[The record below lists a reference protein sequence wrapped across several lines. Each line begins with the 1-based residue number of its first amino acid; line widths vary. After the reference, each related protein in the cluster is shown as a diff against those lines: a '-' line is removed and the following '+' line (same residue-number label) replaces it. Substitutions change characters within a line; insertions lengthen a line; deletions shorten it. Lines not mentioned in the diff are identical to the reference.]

1 MDDNTLLTQ
10 LQTDVLAIQSYAL
23 GEDADLARA
32 VPTCPGW
39 TVADLLGHLW
49 SIEFWVRQILR
60 TRELAEEPQPQDEPT
75 QAVADFLD
83 GIPDYLTAM
92 RAVDADEPCWGFGP
106 KPRLAGFWIR
116 RQAHEHAVH
125 HADLQ
130 HALGADPVGLTPDF
144 CADGVDE
151 VLAMFYPRQVRFG
164 RTEPVAAPIL
174 FRTADTEHAWTVGGT
189 EPSEPS
195 QGEPVATVTASAE
208 DLYLGLWKRR
218 DLLETAKVEGD
229 TAAVQQAL
237 NVALTP

>member
-49 SIEFWVRQILR
+49 SIESWVRQILR

-92 RAVDADEPCWGFGP
+92 RAVNADEPCWGFGP

-116 RQAHEHAVH
+116 RQAHEHAIHRVDLYRAVGGDP
-125 HADLQ
+125 AD
-130 HALGADPVGLTPDF
+130 HTPQF
-144 CADGVDE
+144 CSDGVDE
-151 VLAMFYPRQVRFG
+151 VLTVFYPRQVRFG
-164 RTEPVAAPIL
+164 RTEPVTAPVE
-174 FRTADTEHAWTVGGT
+174 FRTADTDHAWTIGD
-189 EPSEPS
+189 
-195 QGEPVATVTASAE
+195 GEPVATVTAPAE
-208 DLYLGLWKRR
+208 DLYLGMWKRY
-218 DLLETAKVEGD
+218 DLLETAKIEGD
-229 TAAVQQAL
+229 TAAVRQAL
-237 NVALTP
+237 SRALTP

>member
-1 MDDNTLLTQ
+1 
-10 LQTDVLAIQSYAL
+10 
-23 GEDADLARA
+23 
-32 VPTCPGW
+32 
-39 TVADLLGHLW
+39 
-49 SIEFWVRQILR
+49 
-60 TRELAEEPQPQDEPT
+60 
-75 QAVADFLD
+75 
-83 GIPDYLTAM
+83 M
-92 RAVDADEPCWGFGP
+92 RAVNADEPCWGFGP

-130 HALGADPVGLTPDF
+130 HALGADPVGLAGLLRRRRRRGP
-144 CADGVDE
+144 GH
-151 VLAMFYPRQVRFG
+151 VLPAPGALRPYRTGG
-164 RTEPVAAPIL
+164 RTIL

-189 EPSEPS
+189 EPSEPG
-195 QGEPVATVTASAE
+195 QAEPVATVTASAE